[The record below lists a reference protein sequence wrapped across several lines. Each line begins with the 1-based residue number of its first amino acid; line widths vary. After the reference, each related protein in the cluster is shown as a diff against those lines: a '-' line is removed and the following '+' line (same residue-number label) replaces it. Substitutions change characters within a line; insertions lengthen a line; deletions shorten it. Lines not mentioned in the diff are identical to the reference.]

1 MELTLT
7 RKTNVHETNDPGDDE
22 LTIAAALHTLSLQYV
37 AFLRDADR
45 KAAIDLV
52 LRASDEYPV
61 EQIYTNLLQ
70 EAQYEVGRLWET
82 KEISVAQEHYSTAVT
97 QVVMSLLYPRI
108 CETPKT
114 RGTFIGVCAE
124 GELHEVGIRMVCDL
138 FELRGWQS
146 YYLGSSIPLGDLL
159 RFIVEKEPD
168 VIGVSAITIEHVESI
183 RQLIPQFRVAA
194 PRNVKILAGGRPF
207 LLQPSLWREIGADG
221 SAATAV
227 EAVALAESLLASNGS
242 ST

>member
-1 MELTLT
+1 MQ
-7 RKTNVHETNDPGDDE
+7 VTNDMEPNEE
-22 LTIAAALHTLSLQYV
+22 LAAAAIRLLSRQYV
-37 AFLRDADR
+37 ELLRNADR

-61 EQIYTNLLQ
+61 EQIYTSLLQ
-70 EAQYEVGRLWET
+70 EAQYEIGRLWET
-82 KEISVAQEHYSTAVT
+82 NEISVAQEHYSTAVT
-97 QVVMSLLYPRI
+97 QLVMSLLYPRI

-146 YYLGSSIPLGDLL
+146 YYLGSSIPLDDLL

-183 RQLIPQFRVAA
+183 RQLIPQFRAAA
-194 PRNVKILAGGRPF
+194 PRKVKILAGGRPF

-221 SAATAV
+221 SAASAV
-227 EAVALAESLLASNGS
+227 EAVTLAETLLAPSGS

>member
-1 MELTLT
+1 MKLTLA
-7 RKTNVHETNDPGDDE
+7 RKTNVHETSDPGDDE
-22 LTIAAALHTLSLQYV
+22 LTIAAALHALSRQYV
-37 AFLRDADR
+37 DFLRDADR

-70 EAQYEVGRLWET
+70 EAQYEIGRLWET
-82 KEISVAQEHYSTAVT
+82 NEISVAQEHYSTAVT

-108 CETPKT
+108 CEIPKT
-114 RGTFIGVCAE
+114 GGTFVGVCAE

-159 RFIVEKEPD
+159 RFIEEKQPD
-168 VIGVSAITIEHVESI
+168 VIGISAITIDHVESL
-183 RQLIPQFRVAA
+183 RRLIPQFRAVA
-194 PRNVKILAGGRPF
+194 PRNTKILAGGRPF

-221 SAATAV
+221 SAASAV
-227 EAVALAESLLASNGS
+227 DAVTLAESLVASSGS